1 MTSLLL
7 VLMAAQIPGQDLSGL
22 APGERPGP
30 YSFVV
35 SQGEKRGQLHCFVC
49 EAEDRVM
56 AIVFARDTAVRT
68 GKLAARLDEVLVA
81 NPQGKPSG
89 WVTLLAAD
97 GTGIDGKAVK
107 WAQEHK
113 LRAMAVGYFED
124 TVGPPAYRLGTDA
137 AVTVLLAKDKKVV
150 HRHVFG
156 AEGPDDAAIT
166 KIGNE
171 LTTLVAPAKTA
182 APNGGK

>member
-1 MTSLLL
+1 MPMPLLSATL
-7 VLMAAQIPGQDLSGL
+7 ILTLSQSDSGL

-56 AIVFARDTAVRT
+56 AIVFARETTPQA
-68 GKLAARLDEVLVA
+68 GKLAGRLDEVLLA
-81 NPQGKPSG
+81 HPQGKPSG
-89 WVTLLAAD
+89 WVTLLAAE
-97 GTGIDGKAVK
+97 GTGVDAKALD
-107 WAQEHK
+107 WARRNK

-124 TVGPPAYRLGTDA
+124 TVGPPSYRLGADA
-137 AVTVLLAKDKKVV
+137 AVTVLLAKDRKVA

-156 AEGPDDAAIT
+156 PAGPDDAAIQT
-166 KIGNE
+166 IANQ
-171 LTTLVAPAKTA
+171 LTVLVSPAKSPA
-182 APNGGK
+182 SGAK

>member
-1 MTSLLL
+1 MLISCLFFTLDLIQ
-7 VLMAAQIPGQDLSGL
+7 AQTTSGL

-56 AIVFARDTAVRT
+56 AILFARDTTAQT
-68 GKLAARLDEVLVA
+68 GKLASRLDEILLA

-89 WVTLLAAD
+89 WVTLLEAESA
-97 GTGIDGKAVK
+97 GIDAKAIK
-107 WAQEHK
+107 WARNHN

-124 TVGPPAYRLGTDA
+124 TVGPPSYRLGSDA
-137 AVTVLLAKDKKVV
+137 GLTVLLAKDKKVV
-150 HRHVFG
+150 HRHVFTQS
-156 AEGPDDAAIT
+156 GPDDAAIAT
-166 KIGNE
+166 IGSQ
-171 LTTLVAPAKTA
+171 LTALVSPAKSPVT
-182 APNGGK
+182 GGK

>member
-1 MTSLLL
+1 MLKLI
-7 VLMAAQIPGQDLSGL
+7 VLMVTLQVPGQELSGL

-56 AIVFARDTAVRT
+56 AIVFARDTTPQT

-97 GTGIDGKAVK
+97 GTGVDAKAVK
-107 WAQEHK
+107 WAQTHK

-124 TVGPPAYRLGTDA
+124 TVGPPSYRLGTDA
-137 AVTVLLAKDKKVV
+137 GVTVFLAKDKKVV
-150 HRHVFG
+150 HRYVFG
-156 AEGPDDAAIT
+156 AAGPDDAAISR
-166 KIGNE
+166 IGNE
-171 LTTLVAPAKTA
+171 LTALVAPAKPA
-182 APNGGK
+182 APKGEK

>member
-1 MTSLLL
+1 MVQTLLIAAL
-7 VLMAAQIPGQDLSGL
+7 VLTPGQKESGL

-56 AIVFARDTAVRT
+56 AIVFARDTTPAT
-68 GKLAARLDEVLVA
+68 GKLAARLDEILLA
-81 NPQGKPSG
+81 HPQGKPTG
-89 WVTLLAAD
+89 WVTLLASE
-97 GTGIDGKAVK
+97 GTGVDAKAVK
-107 WAQEHK
+107 WAREHK

-124 TVGPPAYRLGTDA
+124 TVGPPSYRLGSDA
-137 AVTVLLAKDKKVV
+137 AVTVLLARDKKVA

-156 AEGPDDAAIT
+156 PNGPDDAAIST
-166 KIGNE
+166 IANQ
-171 LTTLVAPAKTA
+171 LTALVGPAKTPA
-182 APNGGK
+182 NGAK